1 MVGADDAAV
10 TKALRSAGLGLLAV
24 VVVID
29 AFAPIVTCV
38 RRAAAT
44 KAINVVDHVA
54 PTENFLPDAGTRPSA
69 DERSS
74 ALDSCRSTPGWFDAS
89 VARYQRWGRAGC
101 AWKTSMS
108 PVVLPDRRAR
118 QPDEH
123 DDDMGVEW
131 RLKVRPLT

>member
-29 AFAPIVTCV
+29 AFAPIVTRV

-54 PTENFLPDAGTRPSA
+54 PTENFLLDAALGLLRTSDHP
-69 DERSS
+69 RS
-74 ALDSCRSTPGWFDAS
+74 
-89 VARYQRWGRAGC
+89 
-101 AWKTSMS
+101 
-108 PVVLPDRRAR
+108 
-118 QPDEH
+118 
-123 DDDMGVEW
+123 
-131 RLKVRPLT
+131 